1 MSLFVFDCPVCF
13 LGAEKMQTE
22 IESGAPRCE
31 LCGAKMRL
39 NLIATEVAEK
49 ENTEEAK

>member
-1 MSLFVFDCPVCF
+1 MSLYVYECRVC
-13 LGAEKMQTE
+13 LTGSEKIQRETE
-22 IESGAPRCE
+22 KPAPRCE